1 MLAEEQCG
9 CIIHFIDVE
18 LMMNMES
25 VVSRESRIVRR
36 IQHEVTIALPFYIKS
51 RMKGGLSL
59 IAVKNAYVARQACVQ
74 RESGRVLCGL
84 DVTDPEPLPKE
95 HRLWHMENALITPHI
110 SGFFHL
116 KQTLDRIVDISAKNL
131 KLFLSGENLMNMV
144 DYNTGYRSYER
155 RVQFDESQ
163 SV

>member
-1 MLAEEQCG
+1 
-9 CIIHFIDVE
+9 
-18 LMMNMES
+18 
-25 VVSRESRIVRR
+25 
-36 IQHEVTIALPFYIKS
+36 
-51 RMKGGLSL
+51 
-59 IAVKNAYVARQACVQ
+59 
-74 RESGRVLCGL
+74 
-84 DVTDPEPLPKE
+84 
-95 HRLWHMENALITPHI
+95 MENALITPHI